1 MAGWLKSDA
10 GHEGHNDVTQSE
22 LDALR
27 GDLMAKA
34 PPEVRE
40 AMARAL
46 ESDPPPNA
54 IV

>member
-1 MAGWLKSDA
+1 MSLKA
-10 GHEGHNDVTQSE
+10 E

-46 ESDPPPNA
+46 EGTAQKRNLL
-54 IV
+54 